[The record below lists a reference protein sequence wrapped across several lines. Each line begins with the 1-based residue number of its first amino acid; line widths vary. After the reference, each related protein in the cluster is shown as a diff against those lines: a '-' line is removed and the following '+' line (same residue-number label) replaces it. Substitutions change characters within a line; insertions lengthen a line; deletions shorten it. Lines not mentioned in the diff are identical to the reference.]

1 MTNSL
6 IILNIVGFH
15 PKIRVKSFFTI
26 SVLPFLISIKRLSRP
41 VVSTPTSAP
50 NINTPNNVTII
61 DTIRYPHNW
70 SLPRAPVSIT

>member
-26 SVLPFLISIKRLSRP
+26 SVFPFLISINKLSRP
-41 VVSTPTSAP
+41 VVNTPTKAP

-61 DTIRYPHNW
+61 DTILYSHN
-70 SLPRAPVSIT
+70 